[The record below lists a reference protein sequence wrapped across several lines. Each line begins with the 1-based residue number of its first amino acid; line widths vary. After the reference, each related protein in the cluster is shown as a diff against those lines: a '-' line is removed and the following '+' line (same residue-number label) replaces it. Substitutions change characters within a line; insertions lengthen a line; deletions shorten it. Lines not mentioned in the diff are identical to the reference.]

1 MNENAISEDWF
12 SSIETD
18 SSRNDSKDPIPDAKC
33 YLVRPKDSDIIFIMD
48 TKPDYKEEPFYNSC
62 RGCKLDMNNYLQAYC
77 LDRFDTENI
86 SVDEDG
92 YLYTLGICPD
102 ENSVSYIFNEPTE
115 DKVDISTV
123 LNTTDN
129 FTVDKEV
136 ANHYKIYDWHI
147 AGLLSIEPFNAYIQE
162 HYRPKNETKSVV
174 TSNAENKTSSLN
186 KRLLI

>member
-1 MNENAISEDWF
+1 MNENAVLDDYF
-12 SSIETD
+12 FPVETD
-18 SSRNDSKDPIPDAKC
+18 SSKNDSKDPIPDAKY

-48 TKPDYKEEPFYNSC
+48 TKPDYKKEPFYNSC
-62 RGCKLDMNNYLQAYC
+62 KGCKSDMNDYLKAYC
-77 LDRFDTENI
+77 LDKFGTEYM

-92 YLYTLGICPD
+92 YLHALGICPD

-147 AGLLSIEPFNAYIQE
+147 SGLLSIEPFNAYIQE
-162 HYRPKNETKSVV
+162 HYRPKN
-174 TSNAENKTSSLN
+174 AENKTSSLN

>member
-1 MNENAISEDWF
+1 MNENAVLDDYF
-12 SSIETD
+12 FQVETD
-18 SSRNDSKDPIPDAKC
+18 SSKNDSKDPIPDAKY

-48 TKPDYKEEPFYNSC
+48 TKPDYKKEPFYNSC
-62 RGCKLDMNNYLQAYC
+62 KGCKSDMNDYLKAYC
-77 LDRFDTENI
+77 LDKFGTEYM

-92 YLYTLGICPD
+92 YLHALGICPD

-147 AGLLSIEPFNAYIQE
+147 AALLALEPFKTYIE
-162 HYRPKNETKSVV
+162 KTYGSKTEEPKVVEESKNSET
-174 TSNAENKTSSLN
+174 NLN